1 MHAGHRLGIVLVVL
15 ATVAL
20 AFKGVV
26 ARFAYA
32 EGLTVD
38 MLLVLRFTLAM
49 PLFLCFGWLFRE
61 RGSTALTFGQWRACA
76 LSGALFFLAA
86 WFDFNAVAVVG
97 AALSRIVLFTFPAF
111 VLLLQ
116 WLVEGR
122 RPRGQELLGFGL
134 GYAGLALVLLPSFAP
149 GAPVATS
156 GLLYALG
163 SAVTYAWFWYRSQAL
178 TRALGSVRFN
188 AVANLFT
195 FAAAALVLMP
205 TLGPADFHITP
216 TAFGWVLVIT
226 LFCTVLP
233 FLLLF
238 EGIRRAGAAEAGLVT
253 LFGPAVTVI
262 AAWALLGETL
272 GATQLSGFA
281 VITLGMA
288 TLKRPARAQPA
299 GGAVTRNEG
308 RSANPSSQ
316 VASPGSAPSQSSSG
330 SRKPR

>member
-1 MHAGHRLGIVLVVL
+1 MPARSGFGLTLVVL
-15 ATVAL
+15 ATIAL

-49 PLFLCFGWLFRE
+49 PLFLYFGWLFRE
-61 RGSTALTFGQWRACA
+61 PGSTALSPAQWRACA
-76 LSGALFFLAA
+76 FSGALFFLAA
-86 WFDFNAVAVVG
+86 WFDFNAVAMVG

-116 WLVEGR
+116 WFFDGR
-122 RPRGQELLGFGL
+122 RPQGRELLGFGL
-134 GYAGLALVLLPSFAP
+134 GYAGLGLVLLPSFAP
-149 GAPVATS
+149 GAPVALI

-163 SAVTYAWFWYRSQAL
+163 SAVTYAWFWYRSQNL
-178 TRALGSVRFN
+178 TRALGSARFN

-205 TLGPADFHITP
+205 MLGPEDFHVTP
-216 TAFGWVLVIT
+216 AAFGWVLIIT

-253 LFGPAVTVI
+253 LFGPAVTVV

-272 GATQLSGFA
+272 DAVQLAGFA

-288 TLKRPARAQPA
+288 ALKRPSARAQA
-299 GGAVTRNEG
+299 GGSVTRNDG
-308 RSANPSSQ
+308 RSTKPSRQ
-316 VASPGSAPSQSSSG
+316 VASPGSAPVQSSSD
-330 SRKPR
+330 SRKSR